1 MISGIEGVQVGHWT
15 DAEAATG
22 CTVVLFPEGT
32 VGSGE
37 VRGGAPAT
45 RDFALLEPT
54 RMVDRLDAVVLSGGS
69 AFGLAACT
77 GVMDELERSGVGF
90 ETSAGRVPIVVGM
103 SLFDLGVGDGAVRP
117 TAAEGAFAA
126 QAADDGAVS
135 TGRVGAGT
143 GATLGK
149 WRGPDSATPG
159 GLGAAIVRSGEVEV
173 MALIAVN
180 ASGDIDDG
188 ATVAAVVAGDFVQPD
203 VTPFVENTTIGV
215 IVTNATLSKLECHQV
230 AQTGHDGFGRAL
242 VPAHTQGDG
251 DAVVCA
257 STGVVDGDVALVR
270 NLALVAT
277 ERAIRSIAAM

>member
-90 ETSAGRVPIVVGM
+90 ETSAGPVPIVVGM
-103 SLFDLGVGDGAVRP
+103 SLFDLGVGDSAVRP
-117 TAAEGAFAA
+117 TAAEGTFAA
-126 QAADDGAVS
+126 RAADDGAVT

-143 GATLGK
+143 GATVGK
-149 WRGPDSATPG
+149 WRGPDSTTPG

-215 IVTNATLSKLECHQV
+215 IVTNATLTKLECHLV
-230 AQTGHDGFGRAL
+230 AQSGHDGFGRAL

-251 DAVVCA
+251 DAVICA

>member
-1 MISGIEGVQVGHWT
+1 MITGNEGVQDGQWT
-15 DAEAATG
+15 DEEAATG
-22 CTVVLFPEGT
+22 CTVVLLPEGT
-32 VGSGE
+32 VASGE

-45 RDFALLEPT
+45 RDFALLDPT

-69 AFGLAACT
+69 AFGLAACS
-77 GVMDELERSGVGF
+77 GVMDVLERSGVGF
-90 ETSAGRVPIVVGM
+90 ETSAGPVPIVVGM
-103 SLFDLGVGDGAVRP
+103 SLFDLGGGDGAVRP
-117 TAAEGAFAA
+117 TAAEGAMAA
-126 QAADDGAVS
+126 QAA
-135 TGRVGAGT
+135 TGGGVPPGQVGGVT
-143 GATLGK
+143 GETVGM
-149 WRGPDSATPG
+149 WRGPDSAAPG

-188 ATVAAVVAGDFVQPD
+188 VTVAAVAAGDFVQPD

-215 IVTNATLSKLECHQV
+215 IVTNATLSKLDCHLV
-230 AQTGHDGFGRAL
+230 AQTSHDGFGRAL

-257 STGVVDGDVALVR
+257 STGVVEGDVALVR